1 MLCHYVPVP
10 VYLHV
15 PVQGLS
21 QAGRLHQSCA
31 AIEIVP

>member
-21 QAGRLHQSCA
+21 QARRLRQSCA